1 MCNNGS
7 ESGIK
12 AVQLQ
17 IRWPGRLTETTTQGK
32 QVETTHSGDD
42 TSGVK
47 APPKG
52 QGGKKSVV
60 PLTSRQKTGLNE
72 MSGHMFPPGEYN
84 TCALC
89 DVTN

>member
-17 IRWPGRLTETTTQGK
+17 VRWPGRLTETTTQEK
-32 QVETTHSGDD
+32 QMETSHNGND

-52 QGGKKSVV
+52 QGEKKFVV
-60 PLTSRQKTGLNE
+60 PLISRQKTGLI
-72 MSGHMFPPGEYN
+72 
-84 TCALC
+84 
-89 DVTN
+89 